1 MEVTYYMKKNSKH
14 WIIVKNKLTYLLLL
28 TVPVGLLKIFLYD
41 INLDNYMNV
50 LEQIFLSII
59 IVLIGVY
66 LFIRFNSYSHWFNPD
81 HPKPRDE
88 V

>member
-1 MEVTYYMKKNSKH
+1 MKKNSKH

-66 LFIRFNSYSHWFNPD
+66 LFIRLLNTNLFTNNLFKLIKIN
-81 HPKPRDE
+81 
-88 V
+88 